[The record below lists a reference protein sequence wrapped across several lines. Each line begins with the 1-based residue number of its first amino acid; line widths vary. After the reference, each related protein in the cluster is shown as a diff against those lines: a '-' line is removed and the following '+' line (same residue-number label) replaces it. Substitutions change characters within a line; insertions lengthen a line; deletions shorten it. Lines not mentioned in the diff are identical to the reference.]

1 MSLAFATVK
10 HSPGTLR
17 PLPTAQRTLV
27 CRATVSAVND
37 GGVSGRGQMPEQA
50 GATPSLIACPACA
63 GLGLRITACVCRH
76 NGNTFLTSGS
86 GLLSDG
92 EPYADCELCQGTG
105 ETTVMCFPCRQ
116 SGQLRA
122 QGVLTVVNAVTGQS
136 ASVQV
141 VPGAYDITPWPV
153 KPSRL
158 IIDLTPAV
166 RDLAE
171 QVGVDALYDSLDQPL
186 RRDDVAMPI
195 FLPPHWDDKA
205 PTPVRAAVEEAAIA
219 EWAGRRRWHVYVGY
233 PVGVRPEVDAE
244 ARLDEL
250 RKVAT
255 AAHLDLVVRLV
266 ESYWSIA
273 YEVPGAMLRPGQC
286 WYAGPLAL
294 QDALVGVTAGE
305 LVEQMKSSTIADGHW
320 VVSRPAP
327 RGDREPAESWS
338 IRDVEQAVRATAAG
352 AAGGS
357 ATWRDGRW
365 HVSPLQVAEEREI
378 LATQQTG
385 QVRSTIERV
394 LDRADQPP
402 DARATGTPIPHERCN
417 RCASG
422 IAWQDCSCTHLGE
435 QPTPDCPHC
444 AGVGRA
450 PAASCAGCDDTRV
463 VHLGAVVTL
472 IGPDGRGVSTN
483 LAVGARPEV
492 SFFVNDHGVRCARIP
507 RELTAAGW
515 AERFGTDPD
524 WICSHGIR
532 TVGALARDGVFA
544 TDLTEPRDVVA
555 EYLARLTTGRP
566 GGRLIFF
573 VQPPG
578 HTPVEALMRVVGG
591 VDARLEIAVAT
602 DQRGVTRW
610 GVAVAY
616 RRAPSRYA
624 PPEIELTLGDAVGR
638 VIASLPQRIGAI
650 EHDVERT
657 EVLRPPR
664 RRHMVEAESGV
675 EPMLRDLASQ
685 YERILAYA
693 TRDGWSL
700 HVWTQRQWTRIGA
713 APTLRETIANAH
725 LG

>member
-1 MSLAFATVK
+1 MAA
-10 HSPGTLR
+10 
-17 PLPTAQRTLV
+17 
-27 CRATVSAVND
+27 CRATVSAVDD
-37 GGVSGRGQMPEQA
+37 GEVSGRGQMPEQA

-76 NGNTFLTSGS
+76 NGNTFLTSGT

-122 QGVLTVVNAVTGQS
+122 QGVLTVVNAVTGQT

-141 VPGAYDITPWPV
+141 VPGAYDITPWSV
-153 KPSRL
+153 KRSRR
-158 IIDLTPAV
+158 IIDLTAAV

-171 QVGVDALYDSLDQPL
+171 QVGADTLYDSLDQPL

-195 FLPPHWDDKA
+195 FLPPQWDDQA
-205 PTPVRAAVEEAAIA
+205 PTPVRAAIEEAAIA
-219 EWAGRRRWHVYVGY
+219 EWAGRRRWHLYVGY
-233 PVGVRPEVDAE
+233 PSGVRPQVDPEARFGE
-244 ARLDEL
+244 LRTVASAARLD
-250 RKVAT
+250 
-255 AAHLDLVVRLV
+255 LVIRLV
-266 ESYWSIA
+266 DSYWSVA
-273 YEVPGAMLRPGQC
+273 YEVPGGTLRLGQC

-294 QDALVGVTAGE
+294 DDAVIGATAGE
-305 LVEQMKSSTIADGHW
+305 LVEQMKSSTVADGHW
-320 VVSRPAP
+320 VVSRPPVPDNRAP
-327 RGDREPAESWS
+327 TAGWTL
-338 IRDVEQAVRATAAG
+338 RDVEQSVRASAVG

-378 LATQQTG
+378 LTTQQTG

-394 LDRADQPP
+394 LGPSDPAPESS
-402 DARATGTPIPHERCN
+402 AVGTPIPQHRCQ

-435 QPTPDCPHC
+435 KPTPDCPRC

-450 PAASCAGCDDTRV
+450 PAACCAGCDDTRT

-483 LAVGARPEV
+483 LAVGARPDV
-492 SFFVNDHGVRCARIP
+492 TFFVNDHGVRCAKVP
-507 RELTAAGW
+507 RELTAAAW
-515 AERFGTDPD
+515 AEQFGTDPD
-524 WICSHGIR
+524 WLCSHGIR

-544 TDLTEPRDVVA
+544 TELTDAREVVA
-555 EYLARLTTGRP
+555 EYLARLSTGRP

-578 HTPVEALMRVVGG
+578 NTPAEALLRVVGG
-591 VDARLEIAVAT
+591 IDARLEIAVAT

-616 RRAPSRYA
+616 RRSPSRYA
-624 PPEIELTLGDAVGR
+624 PPEIDLTLGDAVGR
-638 VIASLPQRIGAI
+638 VTASLPQRIGAI

-657 EVLRPPR
+657 EVVQPPQHR
-664 RRHMVEAESGV
+664 RAVETEPGVEA
-675 EPMLRDLASQ
+675 MLRDLASQ
-685 YERILAYA
+685 YERVLAYA

-700 HVWTQRQWTRIGA
+700 HVWTQRQWTKIGA